1 MPKRRCT
8 TSLGDVVCFHL
19 FYLSYITSNYFLDTW
34 YYVIAKKKLKSIS
47 DYNLVAIYV
56 FVQLKERQFASASL
70 RRAERES

>member
-1 MPKRRCT
+1 M
-8 TSLGDVVCFHL
+8 
-19 FYLSYITSNYFLDTW
+19 W